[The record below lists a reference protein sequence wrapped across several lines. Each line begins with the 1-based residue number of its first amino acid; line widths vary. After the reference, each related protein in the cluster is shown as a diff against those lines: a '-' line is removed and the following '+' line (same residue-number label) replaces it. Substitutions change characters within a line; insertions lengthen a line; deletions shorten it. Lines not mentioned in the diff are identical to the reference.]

1 MTMSPE
7 EETRV
12 SSDESW
18 LHLFTST
25 IRPLYVRDAVEVV
38 CAADGDRRTFRYA
51 GKYIPPDLKT
61 LWVSERG
68 LVGRRVAVHL
78 AIQHPAGLHDPVY
91 LTLRSGTVV
100 GSRRDGDTYT
110 VTFTLNALLP
120 PPPSPDLEGTD
131 AKHVRTRAEHVKDH
145 SGKLA
150 ELLGNRTPEVEQ
162 QAVLGP
168 DPTSLPTVRVGSVAD
183 SADAGLAFETLVRF
197 LAPALFFPKYWYV
210 RAAALLGENGKS
222 KDPDDRGIRK
232 LTAGKSATLRLHHY
246 QVDPPTDGVTL
257 NVAVPEGLTLL
268 SPASYD
274 IGSRYD
280 VIDVQMYAPHR
291 DSPVAGEVVVSV
303 DGPLEAPVLRIPVLV
318 RPGVAEGGVAP
329 VGGLVA
335 ASLAVTP
342 SIVDSWPVEWRV
354 LMAVAGVLLG
364 GYVTFHRRGRGLP
377 PLG

>member
-1 MTMSPE
+1 M
-7 EETRV
+7 

-61 LWVSERG
+61 LWASERG

-91 LTLRSGTVV
+91 LTLRSGSVV

-131 AKHVRTRAEHVKDH
+131 AKDVKARAEHVKNH
-145 SGKLA
+145 TSKLI
-150 ELLGNRTPEVEQ
+150 ELLEDRTPESEQ
-162 QAVLGP
+162 HAVLGP
-168 DPTSLPTVRVGSVAD
+168 DPTSLATVSVGGAGDSVN
-183 SADAGLAFETLVRF
+183 AGRAFETLVRF

-210 RAAALLGENGKS
+210 RAVALLGENGTPKA
-222 KDPDDRGIRK
+222 PDDHGIRK

-246 QVDPPTDGVTL
+246 QVDPPADGVTL

-291 DSPVAGEVVVSV
+291 DSPVAGEIVVSTN
-303 DGPLEAPVLRIPVLV
+303 GPLKAPVLRIPVLV

-329 VGGLVA
+329 FAGLVA
-335 ASLAVTP
+335 ASLAITP
-342 SIVDSWPVEWRV
+342 SIVDSWPVKWRV
-354 LMAVAGVLLG
+354 LMAVAGVILG